1 MAYKT
6 FQKKT
11 IRHAGI
17 RLHGDMEKVQ
27 ILNLEMNNLQW
38 KNRISYDKLL
48 REAGEPDNV
57 DLAKIVADMSKLE
70 LDFCL
75 SDASSKF
82 SI

>member
-17 RLHGDMEKVQ
+17 CLHGDMEKVQ
-27 ILNLEMNNLQW
+27 ILNLEMNDPQW
-38 KNRISYDKLL
+38 KNRIRYDKLL

-70 LDFCL
+70 LNFCL

-82 SI
+82 PI